1 MLYSGCFVS
10 AGNGQML
17 VTGVGNDT
25 EFGQIAQELSSIE
38 KNDSATGK
46 T

>member
-1 MLYSGCFVS
+1 
-10 AGNGQML
+10 ML